1 MTSGDPDSG
10 TELVDESRGVRKGA
24 LLARI
29 GFGVVVV
36 DYLTKEWVVANI
48 PMYSKHSVI
57 GDFLRLTYTH
67 NPGAAFGINIGE
79 HSRLFFLGLALVA
92 LVALFLIYRAT
103 PRQDALRLTAVALIA
118 SGAIGNILD
127 RLRYE
132 AGVVDF
138 IDAGIGD
145 WRFWTFNV
153 ADMGVTIGGAALFIS
168 LWRES
173 HHEERDGDADPRLGE
188 ADHDA

>member
-1 MTSGDPDSG
+1 VTPGEPGLSGIGPTESG
-10 TELVDESRGVRKGA
+10 GVRKGA
-24 LLARI
+24 LLAGI
-29 GFGVVVV
+29 TSVVVLA
-36 DYLTKEWVVANI
+36 DYLTKEWIVANI
-48 PMYSKHSVI
+48 PMYAKRSVI

-79 HSRLFFLGLALVA
+79 HSRLFFLALALIA
-92 LVALFLIYRAT
+92 LVVLFLIYRST
-103 PRQDALRLTAVALIA
+103 PREDLLRLVAVALIA

-138 IDAGIGD
+138 IDVGIGD

-153 ADMGVTIGGAALFIS
+153 ADSAVSVGAVLLLIS
-168 LWRES
+168 FW
-173 HHEERDGDADPRLGE
+173 HEERAAREQEREPAGA
-188 ADHDA
+188 

>member
-1 MTSGDPDSG
+1 VTPGEPG
-10 TELVDESRGVRKGA
+10 PGGIGPTEIGGVRKGA
-24 LLARI
+24 LLAGI
-29 GFGVVVV
+29 TGVVVLA
-36 DYLTKEWVVANI
+36 DYLSKEWIVANI
-48 PMYSKHSVI
+48 PMYAKRSVI

-79 HSRLFFLGLALVA
+79 HSRLFFLALALVA
-92 LVALFLIYRAT
+92 LVVLFLIYRST
-103 PRQDALRLTAVALIA
+103 PREDLLRLVAVALIA

-138 IDAGIGD
+138 IDVGIGD

-153 ADMGVTIGGAALFIS
+153 ADSAVSVGAVLLLIS
-168 LWRES
+168 FWQ
-173 HHEERDGDADPRLGE
+173 EERAAREREREPAGA
-188 ADHDA
+188 

>member
-10 TELVDESRGVRKGA
+10 TELVAESRGVRKGA
-24 LLARI
+24 LLAGI

-48 PMYSKHSVI
+48 PMYSKQSVI

-79 HSRLFFLGLALVA
+79 HSRLFFLVLALIA
-92 LVALFLIYRAT
+92 LVVLFLIYRST
-103 PRQDALRLTAVALIA
+103 PRQDSLRLVAVALIA

-138 IDAGIGD
+138 IDVGIGD

-153 ADMGVTIGGAALFIS
+153 ADSAVSIGAVLLLIS
-168 LWRES
+168 FWQ
-173 HHEERDGDADPRLGE
+173 EERIAREREREPAE
-188 ADHDA
+188 A

>member
-1 MTSGDPDSG
+1 MPPGDPGLSAEPVVGSG
-10 TELVDESRGVRKGA
+10 GVRKGA
-24 LLARI
+24 LLAAI
-29 GFGVVVV
+29 GIVVVLA

-48 PMYSKHSVI
+48 PMYSKRPVI

-79 HSRLFFLGLALVA
+79 HSRLFFLALALVA
-92 LVALFLIYRAT
+92 LVVLFLIYRST
-103 PRQDALRLTAVALIA
+103 PRQDRLRLVAVALIA

-138 IDAGIGD
+138 IDVGIGD

-153 ADMGVTIGGAALFIS
+153 ADSAVSVGAALLLIS
-168 LWRES
+168 FWQ
-173 HHEERDGDADPRLGE
+173 EERTAREREREPLE
-188 ADHDA
+188 A